1 MSKHANIFG
10 DRGPVTPTF
19 LKFGCVAPLALL
31 TVLAGCTSHIT
42 EEEIFDYSSPVAR
55 AAAETP
61 ARTDRKTEKPEVAL
75 TSTPLS
81 AYQSGPG
88 YTIRPDVTSDGRY
101 NTYTFAT
108 EYGIYPVTG
117 DDLARQHIQ
126 ELVALDALKKRSK
139 TGEFV
144 EGVGGAMVS
153 PVRAVFT
160 TAMDP
165 VAASR
170 QGYSNAQGKVKAVRR
185 GMSEAGEYITT
196 FGKPE
201 KKRPDRESDGL
212 LERVVDRPT
221 AKRRLANE
229 LKVDPYTHFV
239 PLADELDEVASYSA
253 AGGFGLNTAIGFVP
267 GVGGM
272 IISGVQ
278 TLDSVTERTLDMDP
292 GDTAVANRERL
303 EKMDVEKEDI
313 KRFLLNDKLTP
324 TEKALAVGY
333 LDSLSGTVGRRELL
347 SFIAGSD
354 TRNGA
359 FTALQTLSYL
369 SSRPFGD
376 EPVSHVDIVDRTPVF
391 TVGDGKRIALVTS
404 DELFWTDGNADQLSR
419 LRDGLEGGGK
429 TKPEIWI
436 SGGASSLAKHEL
448 QRQRWVVKT
457 RVFAAGASAKG
468 AG

>member
-1 MSKHANIFG
+1 MLKHASAVR
-10 DRGPVTPTF
+10 DRGSVTPTF
-19 LKFGCVAPLALL
+19 LNFGHVAPLALL
-31 TVLAGCTSHIT
+31 AVLAGCTSHIA
-42 EEEIFDYSSPVAR
+42 EEEIFDYASPAAQ
-55 AAAETP
+55 AAAEAP
-61 ARTDRKTEKPEVAL
+61 AKTDRKTEKPHVAL
-75 TSTPLS
+75 GSTFLS

-88 YTIRPDVTSDGRY
+88 YTIRPDVSSDGRY
-101 NTYTFAT
+101 NSYTFIT
-108 EYGIYPVTG
+108 EYGTYRVTG

-139 TGEFV
+139 AGEFV
-144 EGVGGAMVS
+144 QGAGGAVAS
-153 PVRAVFT
+153 PVEAVFT
-160 TAMDP
+160 TVMDP

-170 QGYSNAQGKVKAVRR
+170 QGYSNAKGKVKAVRR

-212 LERVVDRPT
+212 LERIVDRPKV
-221 AKRRLANE
+221 KRRLANA

-267 GVGGM
+267 GVGGV

-292 GDTAVANRERL
+292 GDTAEANRERL
-303 EKMDVEKEDI
+303 EKMDVGKEDI

-333 LDSLSGTVGRRELL
+333 LDSLAGTVGCRQLL

-376 EPVSHVDIVDRTPVF
+376 EPVGHVEIVDRTPVF
-391 TVGDGKRIALVTS
+391 TVGDGKRIALFTA

-419 LRDGLEGGGK
+419 LGDGLKGEA
-429 TKPEIWI
+429 KPELWI
-436 SGGASSLAKHEL
+436 SGRASSLAKHEL
-448 QRQRWVVKT
+448 RRQGWIVKT
-457 RVFAAGASAKG
+457 RVFAERASAER